1 MKYVRNNVLSFRGDL
16 FEMKKILLILLVVFL
31 AVLLPSCRVPEEKQ
45 TVKIG
50 LEESLIPYCYYN
62 NESEIESI
70 ENKSFS
76 KLKVKEKLVEL
87 GIWETLK
94 NSLSESEYED
104 LLLAKDLAFDNVTF
118 VKFYNQLKEQIPN
131 IDAILMECI

>member
-1 MKYVRNNVLSFRGDL
+1 MKYYKVVNGELVKPPKNYRKKDGSVIINYDL
-16 FEMKKILLILLVVFL
+16 NTEQLIKDGYREF
-31 AVLLPSCRVPEEKQ
+31 ADEEVQ
-45 TVKIG
+45 F
-50 LEESLIPYCYYN
+50 YYN
-62 NESEIESI
+62 NQNNNEVELESI

-87 GIWETLK
+87 GIWEILK
-94 NSLSESEYED
+94 NSLTETEYED
-104 LLLAKDLAFDNVTF
+104 LLLAKDLAFDNPTF

>member
-1 MKYVRNNVLSFRGDL
+1 MEYYKVIDGKLVKAPKNLKRDDGSVIINYNLNVDQ
-16 FEMKKILLILLVVFL
+16 LIKDGYRTM
-31 AVLLPSCRVPEEKQ
+31 SNEEIQ
-45 TVKIG
+45 FFYN
-50 LEESLIPYCYYN
+50 EQNN
-62 NESEIESI
+62 NEPEIDSI

-94 NSLSESEYED
+94 SSLTETEYED
-104 LLLAKDLAFDNVTF
+104 LLLAKDLAFDNQTF

-131 IDAILMECI
+131 IDMILKECID